1 MERGCKYGDFF
12 DRFLVELEKIMTNSP
27 DKNETFHLLKEAN
40 KECFE
45 GKTLKDFSETF
56 FWGDYIEDG
65 IPKILFAPH
74 WTLRK
79 KFEKISPGSDYVA
92 YAERFIDMSTKIINN
107 RAALMIAALEKKL

>member
-1 MERGCKYGDFF
+1 MGDSLSLSK
-12 DRFLVELEKIMTNSP
+12 RFLT
-27 DKNETFHLLKEAN
+27 
-40 KECFE
+40 
-45 GKTLKDFSETF
+45 
-56 FWGDYIEDG
+56 WGDYIEDG
-65 IPKILFAPH
+65 IPEILFAPH